1 MKIVSLVPSVTDT
14 LAALGAGEAVVG
26 VTDYCVRGA
35 PSTARRVGGTKNP
48 AVDEIV
54 DLAPDVV
61 VANAEENRPADLD
74 ALRAAG
80 LQVRVT
86 YPKTVP
92 DVAGLLVEL
101 AELLGADA
109 TSLVDELDA
118 TTAAVASRRPA
129 LPVATLTLIW
139 RKPWMGLGPDTY
151 ADDLLQRCGLVNVLA
166 GWQDRYPR
174 LDPALVLAPDVVLL
188 PSEPYAFGEDDLTAV
203 HGLLGPLPHR
213 FVDGQLLTWHGHRTA
228 EALRTFSALA
238 NALAGRREAG
248 TSGQRTQGNDR
259 EAFPR

>member
-1 MKIVSLVPSVTDT
+1 MRIVSLVPSVTDT
-14 LAALGAGEAVVG
+14 LAVLGAGDAVVG
-26 VTDYCVRGA
+26 VTDYCVCGA
-35 PSTARRVGGTKNP
+35 PPTARRVGGTKNP

-54 DLAPDVV
+54 ALAPDVV
-61 VANAEENRPADLD
+61 VANAEENRAADLD

-80 LQVRVT
+80 LDVRVT

-101 AELLGADA
+101 AELIGADA
-109 TSLVDELDA
+109 TLLVDELDA
-118 TTAAVASRRPA
+118 ATADVGPRRPA
-129 LPVATLTLIW
+129 LQIAALTLIW

-174 LDPALVLAPDVVLL
+174 LDPALVLAPEVILL
-188 PSEPYAFGEDDLTAV
+188 PSEPYAFGENDLTAV
-203 HGLLGPLPHR
+203 HALLGPLPHR

-228 EALRTFSALA
+228 QALRTFTALA
-238 NALAGRREAG
+238 TAVADERDAGAASR
-248 TSGQRTQGNDR
+248 
-259 EAFPR
+259 

>member
-1 MKIVSLVPSVTDT
+1 MRIVSLVPSVTDT
-14 LAALGAGEAVVG
+14 LAVLGAGDAVVG
-26 VTDYCVRGA
+26 VTDYCVCGA
-35 PSTARRVGGTKNP
+35 PPTARRVGGTKNP

-54 DLAPDVV
+54 ALAPDVV
-61 VANAEENRPADLD
+61 VANAEENRAADLD

-80 LQVRVT
+80 LDVRVT

-101 AELLGADA
+101 AELIGADA

-118 TTAAVASRRPA
+118 ATADVGPRRPA
-129 LPVATLTLIW
+129 LQIAALTLIW

-174 LDPALVLAPDVVLL
+174 LDPALVLAPEVILL
-188 PSEPYAFGEDDLTAV
+188 PSEPYAFGENDLTAV
-203 HGLLGPLPHR
+203 HALLGPLPHR

-228 EALRTFSALA
+228 QALRTFTALA
-238 NALAGRREAG
+238 TAVADERDAGAASR
-248 TSGQRTQGNDR
+248 
-259 EAFPR
+259 

>member
-1 MKIVSLVPSVTDT
+1 MRIVSLVPSVTDT
-14 LAALGAGEAVVG
+14 LAVLGAGDAVVG
-26 VTDYCVRGA
+26 VTDYCVCGA
-35 PSTARRVGGTKNP
+35 PPTARRVGGTKNP

-54 DLAPDVV
+54 ALAPDVV
-61 VANAEENRPADLD
+61 VANAEENRAADLD

-80 LQVRVT
+80 LDVRVT
-86 YPKTVP
+86 YPKSVP

-101 AELLGADA
+101 AELIGADA

-118 TTAAVASRRPA
+118 ATADVGPRRPA
-129 LPVATLTLIW
+129 LQIAALTLIW

-174 LDPALVLAPDVVLL
+174 LDPALVLAPEVVLL
-188 PSEPYAFGEDDLTAV
+188 PSEPYAFGANDLTAV
-203 HGLLGPLPHR
+203 HALLGPVPHR

-228 EALRTFSALA
+228 QALRTFTALA
-238 NALAGRREAG
+238 TAVADEHDAGAASR
-248 TSGQRTQGNDR
+248 
-259 EAFPR
+259 